1 MLFKPAFHK
10 RTVAVALKSQRRQH
24 LATAPRSGHRD
35 AAGAMRLVRCGWCDA
50 AGAMPQAFAL
60 TATSLAAP
68 AVSPTQG
75 VFDSGFIDSGFIDS
89 GFIDIHPI
97 LRGDVAQ
104 LLQEL
109 FASCVIALD
118 VEKTL
123 FLRV

>member
-1 MLFKPAFHK
+1 
-10 RTVAVALKSQRRQH
+10 
-24 LATAPRSGHRD
+24 
-35 AAGAMRLVRCGWCDA
+35 
-50 AGAMPQAFAL
+50 MPQAFAL

-75 VFDSGFIDSGFIDS
+75 VFDSGFIDSGFIDL
-89 GFIDIHPI
+89 HPI